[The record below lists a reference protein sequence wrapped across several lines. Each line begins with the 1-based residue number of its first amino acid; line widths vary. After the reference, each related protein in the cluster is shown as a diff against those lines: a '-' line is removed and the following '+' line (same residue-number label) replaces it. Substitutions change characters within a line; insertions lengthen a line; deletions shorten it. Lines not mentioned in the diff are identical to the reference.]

1 MDLRRTTIIYGEEAT
16 TNKIL
21 EFIANTDSG
30 WDNCIDKEGPSVSIR
45 SEIIRKAIEYAK
57 NVKGLRIRSITE
69 ITKDNI
75 DYCKDYMEIV
85 TELRHLDGIKGNFAV
100 SEKEYLSTSELQE
113 SSLLPEVIYSNVKS
127 IIDQHQFLFETL
139 WSKSIPAENK
149 ISEIEQDLEPVFL
162 DVIQNP
168 KRTKELYIELLE
180 NAKEDIMIIFP
191 TLNAFIRQEKIGGI
205 KAIHDAMKVR
215 NIKARL
221 LMPLYFT
228 DDTLHYVISD
238 NERLLLQSLQQQ
250 KSSQLVSSPRPDIQG
265 KYLNY
270 KESNNIKSIEDL
282 INQHIEIR
290 HIEETSET
298 KATILIVDK
307 KLSLIIELQDDLKNT
322 FEEAIGLSTYS
333 NSSPGVL
340 SYISIFESLWKIS
353 VLYEEIKSHDKMQK
367 DFINVV
373 AHELR
378 TPTQAILGYS
388 GILKEHPERAEK
400 IADTIYNNAIRLQ
413 KLINNLLDVTKIDS
427 RILILHQKQF
437 DLRELI
443 FSLVNEYRNQIKLGG
458 YDIELIYDQQYG
470 VNEDNPILVYAD
482 KERIIQVISNLLD
495 NAIKFTKK
503 GLISITYNFKKNGD
517 TNYDDN
523 DNNAII
529 DKDVIK
535 IKDTGIGIHEDL
547 FPKLFTKF
555 VSNSFQGTGLGLYIC
570 KNIVEAHGGNIG
582 VQKNKENDKGVTFY
596 FSLPVIK
603 DNEFNDNQN
612 NNYGQNQ
619 RLKQERNEDLMK

>member
-307 KLSLIIELQDDLKNT
+307 KLSLIMELQDDLKNT

>member
-250 KSSQLVSSPRPDIQG
+250 KSSQLVSSPLPDIQG

-307 KLSLIIELQDDLKNT
+307 KLSLIMELQDDLKNT

-388 GILKEHPERAEK
+388 GILKEHPERAKK
-400 IADTIYNNAIRLQ
+400 IAGTIYNNAVRLQ

-596 FSLPVIK
+596 FSLPIIK